1 MVEAEKVI
9 CPHNSPLNIKG
20 EAIDIDHRI
29 MKQQYTILF
38 PLNGT
43 WVVKRQVV
51 WHANNKKTK
60 MLVSFL
66 HF

>member
-1 MVEAEKVI
+1 
-9 CPHNSPLNIKG
+9 
-20 EAIDIDHRI
+20 
-29 MKQQYTILF
+29 MKSTLAAVKRQRFPTRASRRVRGLFILGLGF